1 MWRARGWWGRPP
13 MWERVR
19 DVAASTPAKSAV
31 VDGEEVV
38 SYGALWQRALRQA
51 EAMRRAG
58 LERGDIIL
66 IQLPNWHEFV
76 TLAVAAE
83 TAGIVFAFCPVRW
96 DVRETQRALRLT
108 RPRLWYT
115 TQHSRHDEDR
125 APLIAEVR
133 AALGASAPRTVLV
146 RSPEISADQA
156 FERWDANIEVDR
168 LAPVSGARNLDP
180 LEIAVTSGSTGDPKG
195 VLHVHDSAIATV
207 DSTIARQEIGPSDIV
222 HLAVPV
228 GHTFGYFYGVR
239 CALQASACLLM
250 QTRWDPL
257 AMVDLATE
265 HRFTV
270 SLGPPAFIIDL
281 LSFERARIEPL
292 SSLRLFTLSGDSLPA
307 PVVRKAMETLP
318 FRISRALGMTEF
330 GHACSSDA
338 QTPREAVIETLGTP
352 QPEMTFRIHDANGRD
367 VPAGTEGRIVT
378 SGPFLFAGY
387 LSEDELN
394 QDVLDESG
402 FFDTGD
408 LGSIDESGYLRI
420 TGRVKNVLRRG
431 AETIPVSLLED
442 VIASHPDII
451 HAVIVGVPDERLGEL
466 PVACIQLKPNRKL
479 TLADINRLFERE
491 KITRRFWPSD
501 LRIFEQWPIG
511 ATGKIDRRMIVAE
524 ISKQT

>member
-1 MWRARGWWGRPP
+1 

-19 DVAASTPAKSAV
+19 DVAASTPAKPAV

-83 TAGIVFAFCPVRW
+83 TAGIVFAFCPIQW
-96 DVRETQRALRLT
+96 DLHETQRALRLT

-115 TQHSRHDEDR
+115 TQHPRHDEDR

-133 AALGASAPRTVLV
+133 AALGASAPRIVLV
-146 RSPEISADQA
+146 RSPEIGADQA
-156 FERWDANIEVDR
+156 FERWAANIEVDR
-168 LAPVSGARNLDP
+168 LAPISGARNLDP

-207 DSTIARQEIGPSDIV
+207 DSTIARQKIGPSDIV

-257 AMVDLATE
+257 AMVDLAAE

-270 SLGPPAFIIDL
+270 SLGPSAFVIDL
-281 LSFERARIEPL
+281 L
-292 SSLRLFTLSGDSLPA
+292 
-307 PVVRKAMETLP
+307 
-318 FRISRALGMTEF
+318 
-330 GHACSSDA
+330 
-338 QTPREAVIETLGTP
+338 
-352 QPEMTFRIHDANGRD
+352 
-367 VPAGTEGRIVT
+367 
-378 SGPFLFAGY
+378 
-387 LSEDELN
+387 
-394 QDVLDESG
+394 G
-402 FFDTGD
+402 FD
-408 LGSIDESGYLRI
+408 
-420 TGRVKNVLRRG
+420 
-431 AETIPVSLLED
+431 
-442 VIASHPDII
+442 
-451 HAVIVGVPDERLGEL
+451 
-466 PVACIQLKPNRKL
+466 
-479 TLADINRLFERE
+479 
-491 KITRRFWPSD
+491 
-501 LRIFEQWPIG
+501 
-511 ATGKIDRRMIVAE
+511 
-524 ISKQT
+524 